1 MGTEIEMLVVG
12 NCILYKDRQNP
23 ILFSIIATPSIPTRH
38 SKEVIVDFLWEFV
51 RFLLKRK
58 KYWLVPVL
66 LVMLLIGGIVVFS
79 QGSVLAPLIYTIF

>member
-1 MGTEIEMLVVG
+1 
-12 NCILYKDRQNP
+12 
-23 ILFSIIATPSIPTRH
+23 
-38 SKEVIVDFLWEFV
+38 VDFLWEFF